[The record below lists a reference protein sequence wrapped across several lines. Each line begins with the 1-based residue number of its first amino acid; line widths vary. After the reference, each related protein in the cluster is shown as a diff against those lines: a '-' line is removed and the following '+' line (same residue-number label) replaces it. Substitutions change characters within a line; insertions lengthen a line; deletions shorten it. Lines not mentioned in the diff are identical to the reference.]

1 MIWILW
7 WECSSNQI
15 NFSISSRTK
24 FSLHV
29 YCSAYSFTEIYAHYC
44 LLVLLLTIDK
54 SIVKLMLLICD
65 FPELWILIDIFFI
78 SQHAPRSVHVFRRKL
93 YFSLSF
99 NSKHITK
106 YGSKLALL
114 PLIHFDILFDCWWR
128 VSSCQLLHS
137 TIFFDKLKL
146 CW

>member
-1 MIWILW
+1 MHTI
-7 WECSSNQI
+7 
-15 NFSISSRTK
+15 
-24 FSLHV
+24 
-29 YCSAYSFTEIYAHYC
+29 

-78 SQHAPRSVHVFRRKL
+78 SQHAPTNRSVHVFRRKL

-137 TIFFDKLKL
+137 TNFFWQIEIVLVRINIMLQCKLYYVAKQKLKSFTGSVTSIHRRG
-146 CW
+146 